1 MEYKFIMQMT
11 EERSKKLA
19 EMAKI
24 CYCSKAELI
33 NQLIDSMDVIV
44 KIPVV
49 GKIMDGKI
57 IYINPTEVEKES
69 E

>member
-1 MEYKFIMQMT
+1 MEYKFIMNMT

-24 CYCSKAELI
+24 CYCSKAELV
-33 NQLIDSMDVIV
+33 NQLIDNMDMIV

-49 GKIMDGKI
+49 GKIVDGKI
-57 IYINPTEVEKES
+57 VYVDPADIEKE
-69 E
+69 